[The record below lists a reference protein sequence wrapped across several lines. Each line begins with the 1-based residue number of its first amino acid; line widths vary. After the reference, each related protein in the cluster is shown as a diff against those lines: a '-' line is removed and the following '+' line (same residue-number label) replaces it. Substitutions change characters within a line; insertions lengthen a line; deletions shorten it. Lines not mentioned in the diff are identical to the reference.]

1 MSSPSEAV
9 SNPTQASDPLGSP
22 LARAAFEAAKE
33 GLLILSPEGVV
44 LAMNSSFGGLYEIVP
59 SSLVGKHYSEFAK
72 DLQVRRMD
80 VAVGSESWVTM
91 RALRG
96 EQVEGVLQTVR
107 NLRTGR
113 EFIARCGASPILEDG
128 RLVATVITV
137 EDVTEATLSRQRIE
151 AALSASEVGV
161 WWIDLINGRMWG
173 DANFARMYGLTDE
186 EANGGALPRA
196 YELMHPEDRERA
208 TLALREAALSGK
220 PHEIEFRVVGRDGR
234 PRWLLSRGQSERDE
248 NGRPIRRMG
257 SAMDIT
263 HQKEAEEALRRS
275 GEAFESLVRNSPL
288 GVYAV
293 DADFR
298 LVLVSQG
305 AQKVFENVRPLLG
318 RDFAEVL
325 RSIWQEPFASE
336 AIGLFRHTLET
347 GEPYHAPSTVE
358 RRQDLDETEAYDW
371 KIERIA
377 MPDGRL
383 GVVCSFYD
391 LSDRQR
397 HESDL
402 ERRVEERTQAL
413 TRANRD
419 LDQFAYSVAHDLRA
433 PLRTVVSSSRIL
445 IEEMEDRLT
454 DEERDLLR
462 RQAAAGV
469 RLARIVDDLL
479 GFARLAN
486 AEMKKS
492 PVDLTA
498 VARASAAE
506 VMTRHG
512 AMCEVEVQDGMHAE
526 GDPSLLGYALTNL
539 LDNACKFSPAG
550 GTVTVGHL
558 NGEFFVRDRGI
569 GFDMAYA
576 DKLFVAFER
585 LVGQN
590 AFEGTGV
597 GLANVKRIVE
607 RHGGRV
613 WAESEPGKGATFW
626 FTLG

>member
-1 MSSPSEAV
+1 MSLPSEAA
-9 SNPTQASDPLGSP
+9 SNPIPANDPLGSP
-22 LARAAFEAAKE
+22 LARATFEAAKE
-33 GLLILSPEGVV
+33 ALLILSSEGLV
-44 LAMNSSFGGLYEIVP
+44 LAMNASFGDLYGLVP
-59 SSLVGKHYSEFAK
+59 PTLIGKHYSEFARE
-72 DLQVRRMD
+72 LQVQRMD
-80 VAVGSESWVTM
+80 VAVDSESWVTL

-96 EQVEGVLQTVR
+96 ERVEGIVQTVR

-113 EFIARCGASPILEDG
+113 EFIARCGASPFLEG
-128 RLVATVITV
+128 SRLIATVITV
-137 EDVTEATLSRQRIE
+137 EDVTEATLARQRIE

-161 WWIDLINGRMWG
+161 WWIDLVNERMWG

-196 YELMHPEDRERA
+196 YELMHPDDRDRA
-208 TLALREAALSGK
+208 TLALREAALSGE

-234 PRWLLSRGQSERDE
+234 SRWLLSRGRSERDK

-263 HQKEAEEALRRS
+263 HQKEAEEALRRG
-275 GEAFESLVRNSPL
+275 GEAIENLLRNSPL

-325 RSIWQEPFASE
+325 RTIWPEPFASE

-383 GVVCSFYD
+383 GVVCNFYD
-391 LSDRQR
+391 LSERQR
-397 HESDL
+397 YEADL
-402 ERRVEERTQAL
+402 ESRVEERTQAL

-445 IEEMEDRLT
+445 IEDMEDRLT
-454 DEERDLLR
+454 VEERDLLR

-492 PVDLTA
+492 PVNLTTIA
-498 VARASAAE
+498 QDAAAE
-506 VMTRHG
+506 VMTRRG
-512 AMCEVEVQDGMHAE
+512 SACEVEVQDGMRAE

-539 LDNACKFSPAG
+539 LDNACKFSPSG
-550 GTVTVGHL
+550 GKVTVGQV
-558 NGEFFVRDRGI
+558 NGVFFVRDQGV

-613 WAESEPGKGATFW
+613 WAESEPGQGATFW
-626 FTLG
+626 FTLA